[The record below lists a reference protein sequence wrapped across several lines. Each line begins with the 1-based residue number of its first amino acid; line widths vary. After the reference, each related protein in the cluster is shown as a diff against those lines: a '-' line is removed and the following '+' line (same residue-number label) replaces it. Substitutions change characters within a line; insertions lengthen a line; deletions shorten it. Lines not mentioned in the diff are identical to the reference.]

1 MILSNGEFLLTLFFI
16 DDHKELSVMAEKFK
30 HQYNLGFISDENIY
44 EHVKKTVESYRREIT
59 LFQFN
64 QNIVDPIKLT
74 FDSKVY
80 GKSIR
85 QAIEDECF
93 RQIDKSNSNSI
104 GYFHQ
109 NLFNYAKNGW
119 IVPKEGFDV
128 ENDERHIYVELKNK
142 HNTMN
147 SASSQKT
154 YMKMQ
159 AKLLDDDQATCY
171 LVETI
176 SKKSQDDTWK
186 ITLDKRSR
194 SHKRIRRMSMDKFY
208 ELVFDDSMAFY
219 KLCRALPRIIE
230 DVINDNEELTLKNT
244 VYEELTKDHA
254 DMLTSL
260 YLLAFSTY
268 EGFKELISEETK

>member
-1 MILSNGEFLLTLFFI
+1 MYN
-16 DDHKELSVMAEKFK
+16 
-30 HQYNLGFISDENIY
+30 YNLGFISDEDIY

-59 LFQFN
+59 LEQFN
-64 QNIVDPIKLT
+64 DNIVDPIKLT

-80 GKSIR
+80 GKTIQ

-93 RQIDKSNSNSI
+93 RQIDKSNTNRI

-109 NLFNYAKNGW
+109 NLFNYAGNGW
-119 IVPKEGFDV
+119 VVPKEGFDV
-128 ENDERHIYVELKNK
+128 ENNERHIYVELKNK

-171 LVETI
+171 LVEAI
-176 SKKSQDDTWK
+176 SKKSKDEAWR
-186 ITLDKRSR
+186 ISLDKKTR
-194 SHKRIRRMSMDKFY
+194 SHNKIRRMSMDRFY
-208 ELVFDDSMAFY
+208 ELVFGDRLAFY
-219 KLCRALPRIIE
+219 KLCVALPRIIE
-230 DVINDNEELTLKNT
+230 DVVRDNEELALSNS
-244 VYEELTKDHA
+244 VYRELSEEHA
-254 DMLTSL
+254 DMLTAL

-268 EGFKELISEETK
+268 EGFEQLVRK

>member
-1 MILSNGEFLLTLFFI
+1 MHN
-16 DDHKELSVMAEKFK
+16 
-30 HQYNLGFISDENIY
+30 YNLGFISDEDIY

-59 LFQFN
+59 LEQFN
-64 QNIVDPIKLT
+64 DNIVDPIKLT

-80 GKSIR
+80 GKTIQ

-93 RQIDKSNSNSI
+93 RQIDKSNTNRI

-109 NLFNYAKNGW
+109 NLFNYAGNGW
-119 IVPKEGFDV
+119 VVPKEGFDV
-128 ENDERHIYVELKNK
+128 ENNERHIYVELKNK

-171 LVETI
+171 LVEAI
-176 SKKSQDDTWK
+176 SKKSKDEAWR
-186 ITLDKRSR
+186 ISLDKKTR
-194 SHKRIRRMSMDKFY
+194 SHNKIRRMSMDRFY
-208 ELVFDDSMAFY
+208 ELVFGDRLAFY
-219 KLCRALPRIIE
+219 KLCVALPRIIE
-230 DVINDNEELTLKNT
+230 DVVRDNEELALSNS
-244 VYEELTKDHA
+244 VYRELSEEHA
-254 DMLTSL
+254 DMLTAL

-268 EGFKELISEETK
+268 EGFEQLVRK

>member
-1 MILSNGEFLLTLFFI
+1 MRHN
-16 DDHKELSVMAEKFK
+16 
-30 HQYNLGFISDENIY
+30 YNLGFISDNDIF
-44 EHVKKTVESYRREIT
+44 EHVKLTVESYRREIT
-59 LFQFN
+59 LLQFN
-64 QNIVDPIKLT
+64 ENIVDPIKLT

-80 GKSIR
+80 GKTI
-85 QAIEDECF
+85 QKEIEDECF
-93 RQIDKSNSNSI
+93 RQIDKSNSNRI

-109 NLFNYAKNGW
+109 NIFRYAGNGW
-119 IVPKEGFDV
+119 VVPKQGFDV

-171 LVETI
+171 LVEAI
-176 SKKSQDDTWK
+176 STKTKDDTWR
-186 ITLDKRSR
+186 ITLDKKPR

-208 ELVFDDSMAFY
+208 ELVFGDPKAFY
-219 KLCRALPRIIE
+219 KLCMALPQIIE
-230 DVINDNEELTLKNT
+230 DVVSENEALALNNS
-244 VYEELTKDHA
+244 VYEELTKEHA
-254 DMLTSL
+254 DLLTAL

-268 EGFKELISEETK
+268 EGFDQIAAK

>member
-1 MILSNGEFLLTLFFI
+1 MHN
-16 DDHKELSVMAEKFK
+16 
-30 HQYNLGFISDENIY
+30 YNLGFISDEDIY

-59 LFQFN
+59 LEQFN
-64 QNIVDPIKLT
+64 DNIVDPIKLT

-80 GKSIR
+80 GKTIQ

-93 RQIDKSNSNSI
+93 RQIDKSNTNRI

-109 NLFNYAKNGW
+109 NLFNYAGNGW
-119 IVPKEGFDV
+119 VVPKEGFDV
-128 ENDERHIYVELKNK
+128 ENNERHIYVELKNK

-171 LVETI
+171 LVEAI
-176 SKKSQDDTWK
+176 SKKSKDEAWR
-186 ITLDKRSR
+186 ISLDKKTR
-194 SHKRIRRMSMDKFY
+194 SHNKIRRMSMDRFY
-208 ELVFDDSMAFY
+208 ELVFGDRLAFY
-219 KLCRALPRIIE
+219 KLCVALPRIIE
-230 DVINDNEELTLKNT
+230 DVVRDNEELALSNS
-244 VYEELTKDHA
+244 VYRELSEAHA
-254 DMLTSL
+254 DMLTAL

-268 EGFKELISEETK
+268 EGFEQLVRK